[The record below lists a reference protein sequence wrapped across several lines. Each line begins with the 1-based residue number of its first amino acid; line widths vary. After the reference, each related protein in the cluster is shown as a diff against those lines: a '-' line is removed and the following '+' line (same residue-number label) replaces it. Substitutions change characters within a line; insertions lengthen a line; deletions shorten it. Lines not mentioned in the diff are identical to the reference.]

1 MKQPKSYAV
10 RAFACAILITTNASA
25 GDPPAAAALP
35 VPLPGP
41 TYTDVWAYEQTFD
54 GDPAAPSQALLP
66 ADMEFVATHRT
77 HPQEQFTKAYA
88 PYLAD
93 HGDNCA
99 GPNPD
104 VVPLPQHFVYTRQD
118 SHGKAPDESFFVCK
132 NHMMTALGEVD
143 PYSNSAFWPK
153 QEFDFSDGGTLMF
166 DVNINLG
173 FGQRVWWEVMI
184 TPRDQ
189 LKASA
194 APLQS
199 AVDETYPLDRI
210 VLQFREGV
218 RAIRVGKDA
227 LAPHGW
233 LVDERQFFQYD
244 FAYWRDLHP
253 FDPALD
259 DRRIRRTMRVR
270 LEPNRVIWGI
280 ETEEGTFD
288 EYTVDVPEG
297 LPFDRGLVVFK
308 THAYTP
314 VFHNNFDNY
323 TFHWDNI
330 RFDGPVV
337 GRYESYPASDVVYL
351 QRNGDRPL
359 DDTQTVTIDLPRTGR
374 TPVLFGQVN
383 AMLPGQALVSING
396 GPELA
401 IEPYQFADGQCASGE
416 WRDWTSFR
424 MELDPAWLR
433 PGVNTLRWRVGPRP
447 ACAEGTGWWNGYSVK
462 FLQVQLD
469 ERR

>member
-1 MKQPKSYAV
+1 M
-10 RAFACAILITTNASA
+10 
-25 GDPPAAAALP
+25 
-35 VPLPGP
+35 
-41 TYTDVWAYEQTFD
+41 AYEQTFD
-54 GDPAAPSQALLP
+54 GDPGAPSQALLP
-66 ADMEFVATHRT
+66 SSMDFVATHRT
-77 HPQEQFTKAYA
+77 HPQEQFTKAYT

-93 HGDNCA
+93 HGDDCA

-104 VVPLPQHFVYTRQD
+104 VVPLPQHYVYTRQD
-118 SHGKAPDESFFVCK
+118 SDGANPDQSFFICK

-189 LKASA
+189 LKAGA

-218 RAIRVGKDA
+218 RAIRVGSDA
-227 LAPHGW
+227 LAPDGW
-233 LVDERQFFQYD
+233 LVDERHFYQYD
-244 FAYWRDLHP
+244 FAYWKDLHP
-253 FDPALD
+253 LDPALN

-270 LEPNRVIWGI
+270 LEDNRITWGI
-280 ETEEGTFD
+280 ETEGGTFD
-288 EYTVDVPEG
+288 EFTVDIAEG
-297 LPFDRGLVVFK
+297 LPFDRGLVIFK

-314 VFHNNFDNY
+314 VFHNNFDSY

-337 GRYESYPASDVVYL
+337 GRYEAYPADNVVYL

-359 DDTQTVTIDLPRTGR
+359 DDTQTVNIDLPNVGR
-374 TPVLFGQVN
+374 NPVLFGQVN

-396 GPELA
+396 SPEQA
-401 IEPYQFADGQCASGE
+401 IVPYQFADGQCSSGE

-424 MELDPAWLR
+424 MALDPQWLQ

-447 ACAEGTGWWNGYSVK
+447 ACASGQPNWWNGYSVK
-462 FLQVQLD
+462 FLQIQLD
-469 ERR
+469 EPD